1 MKVLMFGWEFPPHI
15 AGGLGTACDGL
26 TRGLAKQQVEVLF
39 VMPSASGDED
49 QTAVRII
56 NASDVAAFHTKQEA
70 RRIFDKVQFLKVTS
84 NLIPYL
90 GPDEFEEKV
99 DLEREKEW
107 KEFRISFGQKYQF
120 SGKYGKNLMEEVMR
134 YSLVA
139 AAIARQNQFDVIHA
153 HDWLTYMAGIAA
165 KRVSGKPLV
174 IHVHATEFDRS
185 GENINTQV
193 YDLEKRGMEAADKVI
208 AVSHLTRNTIINRYH
223 IDPGKVITVHNAVD
237 FSSREHREITRG
249 VPEKIV
255 TFLGRITFQKGPEY
269 FIEAAYKVLQ
279 KTKNVRFVMA
289 GSGDMFNRA
298 VRRVAKLGISPNFHF
313 TGFLKGEDVKNMFA
327 YSDVYVMPSVSEP
340 FGISPLE
347 AMRANVPT
355 IISKQSGVAEVL
367 HHAIKVD
374 FWDVNALADAIYG
387 LLTYPALSAMTVR
400 CGLEEVNALK
410 WDNAA
415 LKVRD
420 IYESVTREK
429 SKIQ

>member
-15 AGGLGTACDGL
+15 SGGLGTACDGL
-26 TRGLAKQQVEVLF
+26 TRGLAKHNVQVLF

-49 QTAVRII
+49 QSAVRII
-56 NASDVAAFHTKQEA
+56 NASDVAAFETREEA
-70 RRIFDKVQFLKVTS
+70 RQLFEKVQFLKVTS

-107 KEFRISFGQKYQF
+107 NEFRISFGQKFKF

-134 YSLVA
+134 YALVA
-139 AAIARQNQFDVIHA
+139 SAIAHQNQFDVIHA

-174 IHVHATEFDRS
+174 VHVHATEYDRS

-193 YDLEKRGMEAADKVI
+193 YDLERRGMEAADRVI
-208 AVSHLTRNTIINRYH
+208 AVSNLTRNTIITSYH
-223 IDPGKVITVHNAVD
+223 IDPSKVITVHNAVD
-237 FSSREHREITRG
+237 FSTVEDREITRG

-279 KTKNVRFVMA
+279 KTKDVRFVMA
-289 GSGDMFNRA
+289 GSGDLFNRA
-298 VRRVAKLGISPNFHF
+298 IRRVAKLGISPHFHF
-313 TGFLKGEDVKNMFA
+313 TGFLRGEDVKNMFA

-367 HHAIKVD
+367 RHAIKVD
-374 FWDVNALADAIYG
+374 FWDVNAMADAIYG

-400 CGLEEVNALK
+400 CGLEEVNALR

-415 LKVRD
+415 LKVKE
-420 IYESVTREK
+420 IYESVTEEK
-429 SKIQ
+429 

>member
-1 MKVLMFGWEFPPHI
+1 MFGWEFPPHI
-15 AGGLGTACDGL
+15 SGGLGTACDGL
-26 TRGLAKQQVEVLF
+26 TRGLAKHNVQVLF

-49 QTAVRII
+49 QSAVRII
-56 NASDVAAFHTKQEA
+56 NASDVAAFETREEA
-70 RRIFDKVQFLKVTS
+70 RQLFEKVQFLKVTS

-90 GPDEFEEKV
+90 GPDEFKEKV

-107 KEFRISFGQKYQF
+107 NEFRISFGQKFKF

-134 YSLVA
+134 YALVA
-139 AAIARQNQFDVIHA
+139 SAIAHKNQFDVIHA

-174 IHVHATEFDRS
+174 VHVHATEYDRS

-193 YDLEKRGMEAADKVI
+193 YDLERRGMEAADRVI
-208 AVSHLTRNTIINRYH
+208 AVSNLTRNTIITRYH
-223 IDPGKVITVHNAVD
+223 IDPSKVITVHNAVD
-237 FSSREHREITRG
+237 FSTVEDREITRG

-279 KTKNVRFVMA
+279 KTKDVRFVMA
-289 GSGDMFNRA
+289 GSGDLFNRA
-298 VRRVAKLGISPNFHF
+298 IRRVAKLGISPHFHF
-313 TGFLKGEDVKNMFA
+313 TGFLRGEDVKNMFA

-367 HHAIKVD
+367 RHAIKVD
-374 FWDVNALADAIYG
+374 FWDVNAMADAIYG

-415 LKVRD
+415 LKVKE
-420 IYESVTREK
+420 IYESVTEEK
-429 SKIQ
+429 

>member
-15 AGGLGTACDGL
+15 SGGLGTACDGL
-26 TRGLAKQQVEVLF
+26 TRGLAKHNVQVLF

-49 QTAVRII
+49 QSAVRII
-56 NASDVAAFHTKQEA
+56 NASDIAAFETREEA
-70 RRIFDKVQFLKVTS
+70 RQLFEKVQFLKVTS

-90 GPDEFEEKV
+90 GPDEFEVKV

-107 KEFRISFGQKYQF
+107 NEFRISFGQKFKF

-134 YSLVA
+134 YALVA
-139 AAIARQNQFDVIHA
+139 SAIAHKNQFDVIHA

-174 IHVHATEFDRS
+174 VHVHATEYDRS

-193 YDLEKRGMEAADKVI
+193 YDLERRGMEAADRVI
-208 AVSHLTRNTIINRYH
+208 AVSNLTRNTIITRYH
-223 IDPGKVITVHNAVD
+223 IDPSKVITVHNAVD
-237 FSSREHREITRG
+237 FSTVEDREITRG

-279 KTKNVRFVMA
+279 KTKDVRFVMA
-289 GSGDMFNRA
+289 GSGDLFNRA
-298 VRRVAKLGISPNFHF
+298 IRRVAKLGISPHFHF
-313 TGFLKGEDVKNMFA
+313 TGFLRGEDVKNMFA

-367 HHAIKVD
+367 RHAIKVD
-374 FWDVNALADAIYG
+374 FWDVNAMADAIYG

-415 LKVRD
+415 LKVKE
-420 IYESVTREK
+420 IYESVTEEK
-429 SKIQ
+429 

>member
-15 AGGLGTACDGL
+15 SGGLGTACDGL
-26 TRGLAKQQVEVLF
+26 TRGLAKHNVQVLF

-49 QTAVRII
+49 QSAVRII
-56 NASDVAAFHTKQEA
+56 NASDVAAFDTREEA
-70 RRIFDKVQFLKVTS
+70 RQLFEKVQFLKVTS

-90 GPDEFEEKV
+90 GPDEFKEKV

-107 KEFRISFGQKYQF
+107 NEFRISFGQKFKF

-134 YSLVA
+134 YALVA
-139 AAIARQNQFDVIHA
+139 SAIAHKNQFDVIHA

-174 IHVHATEFDRS
+174 VHVHATEYDRS

-193 YDLEKRGMEAADKVI
+193 YDLERRGMEAADRVI
-208 AVSHLTRNTIINRYH
+208 AVSNLTRNTIITRYH
-223 IDPGKVITVHNAVD
+223 IDPSKVITVHNAVD
-237 FSSREHREITRG
+237 FSTVEDREITRG

-279 KTKNVRFVMA
+279 KTKDVRFVMA
-289 GSGDMFNRA
+289 GSGDLFNRA
-298 VRRVAKLGISPNFHF
+298 IRRVAKLGISPHFHF
-313 TGFLKGEDVKNMFA
+313 TGFLRGEDVKNMFA

-367 HHAIKVD
+367 RHAIKVD
-374 FWDVNALADAIYG
+374 FWDVNAMADAIYG

-415 LKVRD
+415 LKVKE
-420 IYESVTREK
+420 IYESVTEEK
-429 SKIQ
+429 

>member
-15 AGGLGTACDGL
+15 SGGLGTACDGL
-26 TRGLAKQQVEVLF
+26 TRGLAKHNVQVLF

-49 QTAVRII
+49 QSAVRII
-56 NASDVAAFHTKQEA
+56 NASDVAAFETREEA
-70 RRIFDKVQFLKVTS
+70 RQLFEKVQFLKVTS

-90 GPDEFEEKV
+90 GPDEFKEKV

-107 KEFRISFGQKYQF
+107 NEFRISFGQKFKF

-134 YSLVA
+134 YALVA
-139 AAIARQNQFDVIHA
+139 SAIAHKNQFDVIHA

-174 IHVHATEFDRS
+174 VHVHATEYDRS

-193 YDLEKRGMEAADKVI
+193 YDLERRGMEAADRVI
-208 AVSHLTRNTIINRYH
+208 AVSNLTRNTIITRYH
-223 IDPGKVITVHNAVD
+223 IDPSKVITVHNAVD
-237 FSSREHREITRG
+237 FSTVEDREITRG

-279 KTKNVRFVMA
+279 KTKDVRFVMA
-289 GSGDMFNRA
+289 GSGDLFNRA
-298 VRRVAKLGISPNFHF
+298 IRRVAKLGISPHFHF
-313 TGFLKGEDVKNMFA
+313 TGFLRGEDVKNMFA

-367 HHAIKVD
+367 RHAIKVD
-374 FWDVNALADAIYG
+374 FWDVNAMADAIYG

-415 LKVRD
+415 LKVKE
-420 IYESVTREK
+420 IYESVTEEK
-429 SKIQ
+429 